1 MATAAARPLVTVQP
15 YDEAGAPQQAALPA
29 VFLAPI
35 RSDVV
40 KFVHAMVSM
49 NKRQPYA
56 VSTKAGHQTSAESW
70 GTGRAVSR
78 IPRVPGGGTHRAGQG
93 AFGNMCRGGHLFAPL
108 RIWRRWHRKVPIKM
122 RRHAVASAIAASAV
136 PALVQAHGHA
146 VSKAPE
152 LPLVVGN
159 EIEAVEK
166 TSSALKALKR
176 IGAYDDVAK
185 VISSKKIRPGK
196 GKMRNRRYLSKKGPL
211 IVYGTDGAKLTKAFR
226 NIPGVQVVAVEKLS
240 VLDLAPGGRVG
251 RFVIWTQSAFDKLEG
266 LFGSFS
272 QAPTMKRDFLL
283 PRAAIVNSDITRII
297 NSDEV
302 QSVCRPKRVAPKPL
316 HRLKRNPLKNRTAMA
331 VLNPFAAEKRKQAA
345 EAAAQPKAKK
355 ARETEEAKKA
365 GESCPSH
372 RELRVVRSTRFLQR
386 MAALTRLSG
395 GSIAANLLQGRSQ
408 RDRRSLSAN
417 RDPSSLSLTG
427 GAAHARI
434 SRRTRLRV
442 PFFLTTR
449 PAAASAAASAA
460 AAAAPV
466 NESVTMEGV
475 TMRVPPP
482 PHPTCDVM
490 MAVKAALDEDAGDLG
505 DVTSLAT
512 IPAGTQASAQ
522 FLAKEGG
529 VLAGTALAT
538 AVFRLLEPS
547 IQVEWSKE
555 DGDTV
560 EKGEVFATVHGS
572 AHAILQGERVA
583 LNFMQRMSG
592 IATSTRAMV
601 EAARPAT
608 VLETRK
614 TAPGLRIT
622 DKWAVLIGG
631 GQNHRVGLYDMLLVK
646 DNHIAAAGGVPAA
659 ISSAREYI
667 RSNGL
672 DLPVEVEART
682 LDELQ
687 EVLRCRG
694 EGVGRVTRVML
705 DNMVVLQPGGGDG
718 GGAVHVD
725 VSMLQ
730 QAVNMVN
737 GQLETEASGNVTL
750 ETVGAIAATGVDFI
764 SSGALTHSVKALD
777 ISLNIDTELALDVGP
792 KEALARCLSKPIQH
806 ESLDYE
812 VLESAI
818 HDEDWR
824 SRTRVEHLQY
834 TLLKWLFVL
843 LVGAATGAV
852 AFFINMGVENIAGFK
867 YQMVRKYMKTESLL
881 AGFFI
886 LVCSDVSLVLFSSLL
901 CNVISME
908 AAGSGI
914 PDVKAYLNGV
924 DAPRIFAAKTL
935 FVKIF
940 GSIGSIA
947 GGLAVGKEGPLVHTG
962 ACIAN
967 VLGQGGSRKYH
978 LTWKWLRYF
987 KNDRDRRDLVTCG
1000 AAAGVAGAFRAPVGG
1015 VLFALEEA
1023 TSWWRS
1029 ALLWRVFFT
1038 NAVVAMVVRALMTYC
1053 ANGHCGLYNGGGFII
1068 FDHTEAKTEFGVV
1081 EMFPV
1086 IGLGIIGGIA
1096 GSIFNQLNLSLCKLR
1111 QQGSRRGVWKI
1122 VEACAVAALT
1132 SAVRFSVPFLVR
1144 CQQCPD
1150 GIECPSKTEMGY
1162 YKSFTCPPGH
1172 YNDMAGLLFTPND
1185 DSIRSLLSSGTHH
1198 AFSFTSLGIYFC
1210 CFYFLSIL
1218 TYGITVPSGLF
1229 VPAIVCGAT
1238 YGRVVGRIMSNY
1250 APADN
1255 LDEGTYALIGTASF
1269 LGGSMRTTVSLCVI
1283 LLELTGSLKLLPLI
1297 MIVLLVSKTVGD
1309 MFNSGIYDAHNQL
1322 KGIPYLEAHPEEAM
1336 RHYTAKDILVSEP
1349 VKFSGVESVERI
1361 YDTLRTTNHN
1371 SFPVIDTH
1379 EDGSTSFY
1387 GLVLRGHLLVLLR
1400 SKQSFLLH
1408 PQVSETVQKHLAAED
1423 FGKPGSGKGLKLED
1437 IQLSE
1442 EEQKMFLD
1450 LHPLA
1455 NRSPYIVPESMSL
1468 NKAYMLFRQLGLR
1481 HLCVVPKP
1489 THVLGIITR
1498 KDLLPQNF
1506 TPPSF
1511 SRPSTQPDPSQ
1522 HLNATCMPLNSHTP
1536 VS

>member
-302 QSVCRPKRVAPKPL
+302 QSVCRPKRAAPKPL

-365 GESCPSH
+365 GESWYQ
-372 RELRVVRSTRFLQR
+372 T
-386 MAALTRLSG
+386 MM
-395 GSIAANLLQGRSQ
+395 
-408 RDRRSLSAN
+408 
-417 RDPSSLSLTG
+417 
-427 GAAHARI
+427 
-434 SRRTRLRV
+434 RTRLRV

-659 ISSAREYI
+659 INTAREYI
-667 RSNGL
+667 RANSL

-705 DNMVVLQPGGGDG
+705 DNMVVLRRGGGDG
-718 GGAVHVD
+718 GQGVHVD

-730 QAVNMVN
+730 QAVSMVN

-750 ETVGAIAATGVDFI
+750 DTVGAIAATGVDFI

-777 ISLNIDTELALDVGP
+777 ISLNIDTELALDVG
-792 KEALARCLSKPIQH
+792 R
-806 ESLDYE
+806 
-812 VLESAI
+812 
-818 HDEDWR
+818 
-824 SRTRVEHLQY
+824 RT
-834 TLLKWLFVL
+834 
-843 LVGAATGAV
+843 
-852 AFFINMGVENIAGFK
+852 N
-867 YQMVRKYMKTESLL
+867 
-881 AGFFI
+881 
-886 LVCSDVSLVLFSSLL
+886 
-901 CNVISME
+901 
-908 AAGSGI
+908 
-914 PDVKAYLNGV
+914 
-924 DAPRIFAAKTL
+924 
-935 FVKIF
+935 
-940 GSIGSIA
+940 
-947 GGLAVGKEGPLVHTG
+947 
-962 ACIAN
+962 
-967 VLGQGGSRKYH
+967 
-978 LTWKWLRYF
+978 
-987 KNDRDRRDLVTCG
+987 
-1000 AAAGVAGAFRAPVGG
+1000 RA
-1015 VLFALEEA
+1015 
-1023 TSWWRS
+1023 
-1029 ALLWRVFFT
+1029 
-1038 NAVVAMVVRALMTYC
+1038 
-1053 ANGHCGLYNGGGFII
+1053 
-1068 FDHTEAKTEFGVV
+1068 
-1081 EMFPV
+1081 
-1086 IGLGIIGGIA
+1086 
-1096 GSIFNQLNLSLCKLR
+1096 
-1111 QQGSRRGVWKI
+1111 
-1122 VEACAVAALT
+1122 
-1132 SAVRFSVPFLVR
+1132 
-1144 CQQCPD
+1144 
-1150 GIECPSKTEMGY
+1150 
-1162 YKSFTCPPGH
+1162 
-1172 YNDMAGLLFTPND
+1172 
-1185 DSIRSLLSSGTHH
+1185 
-1198 AFSFTSLGIYFC
+1198 
-1210 CFYFLSIL
+1210 
-1218 TYGITVPSGLF
+1218 
-1229 VPAIVCGAT
+1229 
-1238 YGRVVGRIMSNY
+1238 
-1250 APADN
+1250 
-1255 LDEGTYALIGTASF
+1255 
-1269 LGGSMRTTVSLCVI
+1269 
-1283 LLELTGSLKLLPLI
+1283 
-1297 MIVLLVSKTVGD
+1297 
-1309 MFNSGIYDAHNQL
+1309 
-1322 KGIPYLEAHPEEAM
+1322 
-1336 RHYTAKDILVSEP
+1336 
-1349 VKFSGVESVERI
+1349 
-1361 YDTLRTTNHN
+1361 
-1371 SFPVIDTH
+1371 
-1379 EDGSTSFY
+1379 
-1387 GLVLRGHLLVLLR
+1387 
-1400 SKQSFLLH
+1400 
-1408 PQVSETVQKHLAAED
+1408 
-1423 FGKPGSGKGLKLED
+1423 
-1437 IQLSE
+1437 
-1442 EEQKMFLD
+1442 
-1450 LHPLA
+1450 
-1455 NRSPYIVPESMSL
+1455 
-1468 NKAYMLFRQLGLR
+1468 
-1481 HLCVVPKP
+1481 
-1489 THVLGIITR
+1489 
-1498 KDLLPQNF
+1498 
-1506 TPPSF
+1506 
-1511 SRPSTQPDPSQ
+1511 
-1522 HLNATCMPLNSHTP
+1522 
-1536 VS
+1536 